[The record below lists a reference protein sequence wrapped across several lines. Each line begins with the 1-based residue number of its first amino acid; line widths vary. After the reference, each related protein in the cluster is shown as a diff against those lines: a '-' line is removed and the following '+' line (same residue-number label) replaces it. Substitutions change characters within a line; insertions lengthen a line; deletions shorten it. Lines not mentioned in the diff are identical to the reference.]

1 MITEQPNGLYCR
13 FSTIVD
19 CPTHYNMTFDD
30 YVKVIHGRGDLTFEG
45 AQKEALD
52 IVTNYNYDFE
62 NTMGQFNPSNMTQ
75 EKFDLIY
82 EEMHEKV
89 NEKTVMA
96 LA

>member
-13 FSTIVD
+13 FSTITD

-30 YVKVIHGRGDLTFEG
+30 YVKVIQDGAYFDFEG
-45 AQKEALD
+45 AKKEALD

-62 NTMGQFNPSNMTQ
+62 NTMGQFIPNNMTQ

-82 EEMHEKV
+82 EAMHEEV
-89 NEKTVMA
+89 NGKTEMV

>member
-13 FSTIVD
+13 FSTITD

-30 YVKVIHGRGDLTFEG
+30 YVKVIHDRGDLTLEG

-62 NTMGQFNPSNMTQ
+62 NTITILKIQWANSFQ
-75 EKFDLIY
+75 II
-82 EEMHEKV
+82 
-89 NEKTVMA
+89 
-96 LA
+96 